1 MDRRKYNKVAK
12 IIGTVVG
19 IVLVLGISYAVFRT
33 SDIAKK
39 INRIHTG
46 DFNVIITDESEKA
59 IMLENAA
66 PMTVKQGK
74 KLTPYMFSVENTGTI
89 AANYKLYFVI
99 NNDITLPTENV
110 KYNLV
115 RTDTN
120 EILSIL
126 KNSADDSEN
135 GEALDCRLIS
145 SDEKIEKEGQTLYE
159 IDLGTIGPKQKQQY
173 ALRLWVSRLSGV
185 EVMNKSFEAQI
196 RVEAEQASTK
206 NPYPV
211 EEYFMP
217 GEFGQQLSVARY
229 SDNSIHYGGVGILK
243 VDKLLAYSLMYDL
256 ENARNDINA
265 LCRENG
271 VQETFSSMFSFT
283 RYFLDNEENLSATFR
298 NQIFTI
304 LENTYPEGFID
315 NPKFNGSVYFDEG
328 IISIDH
334 ASVAKSNIKN
344 LYINKTVRTIY
355 ASSFAKTET
364 LESISFTDVTGSTI
378 IIEGPLSIQDEAF
391 KDCTNIKELIL
402 PSNLSTISSTAF
414 SGCTEIKKLTMLGTK
429 NYGDNLNLAF
439 SNVEELV
446 LTGTGNMVTYT
457 PTQTSWYSKLSN
469 IKKVVITNGITS
481 IGNYAF
487 YNCSSLT
494 SISIPSSVT
503 LIGNRV
509 FYNCTSIKE
518 IMIPNSVTKVASFV
532 FGGWTAEQIINIDN
546 TETYV
551 AENWSSNWTRDTT
564 AQIHYLKS

>member
-1 MDRRKYNKVAK
+1 
-12 IIGTVVG
+12 
-19 IVLVLGISYAVFRT
+19 
-33 SDIAKK
+33 
-39 INRIHTG
+39 
-46 DFNVIITDESEKA
+46 
-59 IMLENAA
+59 
-66 PMTVKQGK
+66 
-74 KLTPYMFSVENTGTI
+74 
-89 AANYKLYFVI
+89 
-99 NNDITLPTENV
+99 
-110 KYNLV
+110 
-115 RTDTN
+115 
-120 EILSIL
+120 
-126 KNSADDSEN
+126 
-135 GEALDCRLIS
+135 
-145 SDEKIEKEGQTLYE
+145 
-159 IDLGTIGPKQKQQY
+159 
-173 ALRLWVSRLSGV
+173 
-185 EVMNKSFEAQI
+185 MNKSFEAQI

-206 NPYPV
+206 NAYPV

-256 ENARNDINA
+256 EKAMNDINA
-265 LCRENG
+265 LCKENG
-271 VQETFSSMFSFT
+271 LKETFSSMFSFT
-283 RYFLDNEENLSATFR
+283 RYFLDNEENLPATFR

-364 LESISFTDVTGSTI
+364 LKNISFTDVTGSTI

-402 PSNLSTISSTAF
+402 PSNLSTISPTAF

-429 NYGDNLNLAF
+429 NYGDTLNLAF

-446 LTGTGNMVTYT
+446 LTGTGNMATYT
-457 PTQTSWYSKLSN
+457 TTKPSWYSKLSN

-509 FYNCTSIKE
+509 FYNCTGIKE
-518 IMIPNSVTKVASFV
+518 ITIPNSVTKVASFV

-551 AENWSSNWTRDTT
+551 AENWSSNWTRDTS